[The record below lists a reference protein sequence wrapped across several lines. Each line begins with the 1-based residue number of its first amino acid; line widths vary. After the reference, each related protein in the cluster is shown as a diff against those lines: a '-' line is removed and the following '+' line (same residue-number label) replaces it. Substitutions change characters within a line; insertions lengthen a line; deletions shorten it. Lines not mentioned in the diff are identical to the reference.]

1 MHFIAQRVEIGQCV
15 GSETTWANIKVSMTV
30 MKAFFFF
37 FSSMDIS
44 LGKTQRFGLF
54 YLYITRVCAGL
65 ERLKASLQAI
75 YLFNILYN

>member
-1 MHFIAQRVEIGQCV
+1 
-15 GSETTWANIKVSMTV
+15 
-30 MKAFFFF
+30 
-37 FSSMDIS
+37 MDIS